1 MGKSRPIKLLLAA
14 LGGEGGHVLA
24 SWLHDAAIASGHYAQ
39 GTFIPGVAQRTGATT
54 YYLEIVPGA
63 AVRHTTGQ
71 RRPVLAL
78 NAAPGEVDVMV
89 ASELLE
95 ATRAIQAGFVTP
107 ERTTLIAS
115 CARVFTVDEKSAMTD
130 GRLDPAGLR
139 EVARSCA
146 QRLIIAD
153 YTAVAAK
160 AKSLP
165 NAVLLGALAGA
176 GVLPIAFDDYR
187 NAIRRHGKSVDVNL
201 RGFEAGL
208 ATVTAPSV
216 GETPRPEPA
225 EPELVMGGS
234 QAGLRTEAALT
245 PFPAEA
251 HAVLASAVARLSDY
265 QDAAY
270 ARLYLERVGA
280 FVSRCGSDGAFIRE
294 LARYLAL
301 RMSVED
307 VIRVAQLK
315 LRAVRLER
323 LRRESRAGVGDIIEV
338 TEYLKPG
345 AEEVLGL
352 LPPRL
357 GRWLLAHVRR
367 DLSWSLKVR
376 STRLSGF
383 VRLWALAALK
393 RWRPRTLKFAEEE
406 AWVRRWLELVDRVY
420 AVDPLA
426 AREVVATAGLVRG
439 YAETYKR
446 GQANWTRIATAVI
459 EPALAGRL
467 VGVAFA
473 DAVLQAR
480 LAASKDPEGEALA
493 RTIEAIHVGPA
504 RRLAAQS

>member
-1 MGKSRPIKLLLAA
+1 MHESRPIKLLLAA

-24 SWLHDAAIASGHYAQ
+24 SWLHDAAIASGHYVQ

-63 AVRHTTGQ
+63 GVHHTAVQG
-71 RRPVLAL
+71 RPVLAL

-115 CARVFTVDEKSAMTD
+115 CARVLTVDEKSAMTD
-130 GRLDPAGLR
+130 GRLDPAGLS
-139 EVARSCA
+139 EVARNFA

-153 YTAVAAK
+153 FTAVATE
-160 AKSLP
+160 AKSLL

-176 GVLPIAFDDYR
+176 RVLPIAIDAYR
-187 NAIRRHGKSVDVNL
+187 HAIRRQGKSVEANL

-208 ATVTAPSV
+208 ATVRALSAGEAP
-216 GETPRPEPA
+216 PEPA
-225 EPELVMGGS
+225 GPELESGNGE
-234 QAGLRTEAALT
+234 AGLLSELAAT

-251 HAVLASAVARLSDY
+251 RAVLASAVARLSDY

-280 FVSRCGSDGAFIRE
+280 FVGRCGSDGPFIRE
-294 LARYLAL
+294 LARHLAL

-357 GRWLLAHVRR
+357 GRWLRDRIRR
-367 DLSWSLKVR
+367 DLSWPLRVR

-383 VRLWALAALK
+383 LRLWALAALK
-393 RWRPRTLKFAEEE
+393 RWRPHTLKFAEEE
-406 AWVRRWLELVDRVY
+406 AWVRRWLDLVDRAY

-426 AREVVATAGLVRG
+426 AREVVATAALVRG
-439 YAETYKR
+439 YAETYTR
-446 GQANWTRIATAVI
+446 GRANWTRIATAVI
-459 EPALAGRL
+459 EPALMGRL
-467 VGVAFA
+467 AGVAFA

-480 LAASKDPEGEALA
+480 LAASKDPEGDALA
-493 RTIEAIHVGPA
+493 ATIEAIHAGTVSPQ
-504 RRLAAQS
+504 AAQ